1 MLFILFITGRTGH
14 TVSMSKLRNANQEGS
29 ARTVAP
35 LGLGEEEVCDGAG
48 QEGRGEAGGGEQQQ
62 GEGGSD
68 VQHGHSW
75 SVVSVTAAQC
85 DEGRHT

>member
-1 MLFILFITGRTGH
+1 
-14 TVSMSKLRNANQEGS
+14 MSKLRNTNHEGA

-68 VQHGHSW
+68 VQHGHNW

>member
-1 MLFILFITGRTGH
+1 
-14 TVSMSKLRNANQEGS
+14 MSKLRTTNQEGA

-48 QEGRGEAGGGEQQQ
+48 QEGGGEAGGGQQQ
-62 GEGGSD
+62 QSE

-75 SVVSVTAAQC
+75 SVVSVTMLQC

>member
-1 MLFILFITGRTGH
+1 
-14 TVSMSKLRNANQEGS
+14 MSKLRNANQEGA

-48 QEGRGEAGGGEQQQ
+48 QEGRGEAGGGQQQQ